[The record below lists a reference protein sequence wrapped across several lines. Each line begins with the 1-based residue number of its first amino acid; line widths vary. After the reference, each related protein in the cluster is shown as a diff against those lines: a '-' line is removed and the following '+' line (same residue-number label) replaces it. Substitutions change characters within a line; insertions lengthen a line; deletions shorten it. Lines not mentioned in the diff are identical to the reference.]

1 MMAGVKLKALGE
13 PKLPPKLVRALFL
26 LLYRTCCFS
35 CLVRPGR
42 IPAARRAPKFGA
54 KSKRITLD
62 ADAVMIT
69 IDLSSAGVA
78 SGQFYCSRPGT
89 GQMLRNRLFSKMI
102 S

>member
-26 LLYRTCCFS
+26 LSIQTSCFS
-35 CLVRPGR
+35 CVVCPVR
-42 IPAARRAPKFGA
+42 IPAAGKALKSGA

-62 ADAVMIT
+62 ADVVMIT
-69 IDLSSAGVA
+69 IDLSSAGAA